1 MAREDPR
8 VPAPAARS
16 GYAVL
21 TESTPPPS
29 SRRRKRGADGTTTHE
44 RKGGRSPPLLSR
56 DASAVSDP
64 ASASSNASAAEM
76 AAVARVQ
83 QVPPLPAPTLVVVVV
98 GVVGAT
104 APLVAW
110 IQVPFCEFAIS
121 PHISPYLPIS
131 PHISRRSPFV
141 SLPASPPTTS
151 HSSSTRPSPPAT
163 CMRHF
168 LDTS

>member
-83 QVPPLPAPTLVVVVV
+83 QVPLLPAPTLVVVVV

-110 IQVPFCEFAIS
+110 TQVPFCEFAGFATNHLALIVDAS
-121 PHISPYLPIS
+121 IATGDMHETLP
-131 PHISRRSPFV
+131 
-141 SLPASPPTTS
+141 
-151 HSSSTRPSPPAT
+151 
-163 CMRHF
+163 RHF

>member
-1 MAREDPR
+1 LRTTGGASAGQYRPVEGG
-8 VPAPAARS
+8 AASSPHHKIGSLFRSIALLGGAVDQQRS

-83 QVPPLPAPTLVVVVV
+83 QVP
-98 GVVGAT
+98 
-104 APLVAW
+104 
-110 IQVPFCEFAIS
+110 FCEFAGFATNHLALIVDAS
-121 PHISPYLPIS
+121 IATGDMHETLP
-131 PHISRRSPFV
+131 
-141 SLPASPPTTS
+141 
-151 HSSSTRPSPPAT
+151 
-163 CMRHF
+163 RHF

>member
-1 MAREDPR
+1 MTPEDTRGHQTAREDPR

-29 SRRRKRGADGTTTHE
+29 SRRRKRGADGTATHE
-44 RKGGRSPPLLSR
+44 PKGGRSPPLLSR

-83 QVPPLPAPTLVVVVV
+83 QVPLLPAPTLLVVVV

-121 PHISPYLPIS
+121 PHISPYLPQVPFCEFAIS
-131 PHISRRSPFV
+131 PHISPYLPISPAGA
-141 SLPASPPTTS
+141 L
-151 HSSSTRPSPPAT
+151 
-163 CMRHF
+163 
-168 LDTS
+168 L